1 MLPMQRGGCG
11 RGDNFQRFIA
21 LSRGF
26 SRGFY
31 FTTNSAKSV
40 KSSKAHRLVSRIL
53 FNLKNWEICEI
64 TPSISPCLANFIQAQ
79 QLWNLNLEMCSM
91 KSSHVWSQCK
101 EVVGVASDNFQRFI
115 AFCQSLLQCLC
126 VPISYLKYLIEIF
139 SMMLIWE
146 CHVLRHQSIAGIVA
160 ELNSICTMYN
170 CIVYIPV
177 YNVYIPKQKQL

>member
-1 MLPMQRGGCG
+1 MIHGCDKNEIIARECPPCKEEGVGGAIIFNTLSPCQADFLADFIQL
-11 RGDNFQRFIA
+11 RILRNLWNHPKHIA

-26 SRGFY
+26 Y
-31 FTTNSAKSV
+31 
-40 KSSKAHRLVSRIL
+40 SSTK
-53 FNLKNWEICEI
+53 
-64 TPSISPCLANFIQAQ
+64 T
-79 QLWNLNLEMCSM
+79 M

-177 YNVYIPKQKQL
+177 YNV